1 MRMQSLPRDNVAP
14 EQQGIGSTGFAN
26 RASHDSRAEAHSP
39 PASYDMHRVSMRFL
53 DSAVEE
59 SYRQDNYNAQIG
71 VTRLYIALGALVF
84 SAYGILDLFIV
95 PDILFEAWFIRV
107 GIVAP
112 LLLGIVALSYAP
124 WFTHKHQ
131 FWLSVS
137 MAAPG
142 LGVVAM
148 IALAEAPGSYLYYGG
163 LVAIICF
170 SACLWRLNFMYSL
183 AWALA
188 TLVVFEIV
196 ALYINPQ
203 PHNVFINNT
212 AFMLL
217 GIGTCNFLTYVQEHQ
232 MRNAFVDHERLKF
245 ERARSE
251 QLLEASEAA
260 NRSKNDFLAI
270 MSHELRTPL
279 NAIIGFSEIISTQMF
294 GPVNNE
300 RYVEYAG
307 DILSSGSHLLSIIN
321 DILDLSKAEAG
332 KLELD
337 ESPVDPVEALNQT
350 MRMFRPKATELK
362 IKLTFR
368 VRDDIPWILAD
379 RRLFNQIVINLTS
392 NALKFTREGGR
403 VSVELGLADT
413 GELELIVEDTGI
425 GIEKKDMERVFEP
438 FVQIE
443 NTMSRTQQGTGL
455 GLPLVRKILA
465 LHGGDIRMEST
476 KGVGT
481 VVTATFPVSRFV
493 DGPAE
498 HGERWGTR

>member
-1 MRMQSLPRDNVAP
+1 MQSLPSDNTAT
-14 EQQGIGSTGFAN
+14 EEHGLGSTGFSD
-26 RASHDSRAEAHSP
+26 RASKNFVADT
-39 PASYDMHRVSMRFL
+39 PASVVSYAMHRVSMHFL
-53 DSAVEE
+53 DSTVEE
-59 SYRQDNYNAQIG
+59 RYRQDNYAKQIG
-71 VTRLYIALGALVF
+71 PTRLYIALGALVN
-84 SAYGILDLFIV
+84 SAYGVLDIFIV
-95 PDILFEAWFIRV
+95 PDILYEAWFIRV

-112 LLLGIVALSYAP
+112 LLLGIIALSYAP

-137 MAAPG
+137 MATPG

-148 IALAEAPGSYLYYGG
+148 IALAEPPGSHLYYAG

-170 SACLWRLNFMYSL
+170 SACLWRLNFIYSL
-183 AWALA
+183 AWALV
-188 TLVVFEIV
+188 TLAAFAIV

-203 PHNVFINNT
+203 PHNVFISNT

-232 MRNAFVDHERLKF
+232 MRNAFVDHERLKL
-245 ERARSE
+245 ERARSD
-251 QLLEASEAA
+251 QLLEASESA

-294 GPVNNE
+294 GPINNE
-300 RYVEYAG
+300 RYADYAG
-307 DILSSGSHLLSIIN
+307 DIHSSGSHLLSIIN

-368 VRDDIPWILAD
+368 VCDDIPWIQAD
-379 RRLFNQIVINLTS
+379 LRLFNQVVINLTS
-392 NALKFTREGGR
+392 NALKFTREGGQ

-413 GELELIVEDTGI
+413 GELELAVEDTGI
-425 GIEKKDMERVFEP
+425 GIDDKDIERVFEP

-443 NTMSRTQQGTGL
+443 NAMSRTQQGTGL
-455 GLPLVRKILA
+455 GLPLVRKILK
-465 LHGGDIRMEST
+465 LHGGSIRLDST

-481 VVTATFPVSRFV
+481 IVTATFPTSRFI
-493 DGPAE
+493 DAPTE
-498 HGERWGTR
+498 QEKRWGP

>member
-1 MRMQSLPRDNVAP
+1 MQSLPPDSAAAENS
-14 EQQGIGSTGFAN
+14 GLGSPGFSD
-26 RASHDSRAEAHSP
+26 RASNNTFVDV
-39 PASYDMHRVSMRFL
+39 PASIASYVMHRVSMRFL
-53 DSAVEE
+53 DSDVEE
-59 SYRQDNYNAQIG
+59 RYRQDNYAKQIG
-71 VTRLYIALGALVF
+71 ITRLCIALGAFVF
-84 SAYGILDLFIV
+84 SAYGILDYFIV

-124 WFTHKHQ
+124 WFTHRHQ

-170 SACLWRLNFMYSL
+170 SACLWRLNFKYSL
-183 AWALA
+183 GWALT

-217 GIGTCNFLTYVQEHQ
+217 GIGTCNFLTYIQEHQ
-232 MRNAFVDHERLKF
+232 MRNAFIDNERLKA

-251 QLLEASEAA
+251 KLLEASETA
-260 NRSKNDFLAI
+260 NRSKSDFLAI

-294 GPVNNE
+294 GPINNE
-300 RYVEYAG
+300 RYTNYAG

-332 KLELD
+332 KLELQ
-337 ESPVDPVEALNQT
+337 ESPVDPVELLNQT
-350 MRMFRPKATELK
+350 MRMFRPKASELK
-362 IKLTFR
+362 IKLTVR
-368 VRDDIPWILAD
+368 VRDDIPWINAD
-379 RRLFNQIVINLTS
+379 PRLFNQFVINLTS
-392 NALKFTREGGR
+392 NALKFTQEGGQ
-403 VSVELGLADT
+403 VTIELGLAENGD
-413 GELELIVEDTGI
+413 LELVIEDTGI
-425 GIEKKDMERVFEP
+425 GIDEKDIERVFEP
-438 FVQIE
+438 FVQVE
-443 NTMSRTQQGTGL
+443 NAMSRTQQGTGL
-455 GLPLVRKILA
+455 GLPLARKILV
-465 LHGGDIRMEST
+465 LHGGSIQLDST

-481 VVTATFPVSRFV
+481 VVTATLPTSRFV
-493 DGPAE
+493 DMPTERNA
-498 HGERWGTR
+498 RWGAL